1 MNNLNILP
9 KGSFRYYDGIT
20 SKLKSLD
27 VGGYIDLPRKKA
39 QSSYNCANQIGMKVC
54 TRKVNETTTRVY
66 RIK

>member
-1 MNNLNILP
+1 MNNLSIPP

-54 TRKVNETTTRVY
+54 TRKVSETNTRVY
-66 RIK
+66 RIN